1 MKIRALTSLL
11 FTFLLVSS
19 SLYAEE
25 YSGDTNLQK
34 ELAPPSA
41 TSGDAE
47 IRSYTREDKA
57 KITEYSKH
65 GHVYLIK
72 VQPAGGLPPYYLE
85 DSNGDGKFNQRL
97 PGGYQRINPPMWI
110 IKEF

>member
-1 MKIRALTSLL
+1 MKIRILTSLL
-11 FTFLLVSS
+11 CTLTLLSFPV
-19 SLYAEE
+19 YAEK

-34 ELAPPSA
+34 ELAPPNA

-47 IRSYTREDKA
+47 VRSYIREDKA

-97 PGGYQRINPPMWI
+97 PGGYQRIHPPMWI

>member
-1 MKIRALTSLL
+1 M
-11 FTFLLVSS
+11 LVSS
-19 SLYAEE
+19 PLYAEE
-25 YSGDTNLQK
+25 PSGDANLKK

-41 TSGDAE
+41 TSGNAE

-72 VQPAGGLPPYYLE
+72 VQPANGLPAYYLE
-85 DSNGDGKFNQRL
+85 DSTGDDTFNQSL